1 MLLLPPAPLP
11 LLLLLHSLLTASYGC
26 QELELLGFP
35 LSFNS
40 GSPACGGKRSIQD
53 GVSWGKPRVQGG
65 LGWGK
70 RSVVGGV
77 GWGKRSEEGAGDIQ
91 DVGARDG
98 QDANLYGVALRS
110 GRPQAQRVR

>member
-26 QELELLGFP
+26 QELDLLGFP

-40 GSPACGGKRSIQD
+40 GSPACGGKRSIQG
-53 GVSWGKPRVQGG
+53 GVSGGKPRVQGG

-70 RSVVGGV
+70 RSVQGSV
-77 GWGKRSEEGAGDIQ
+77 GW
-91 DVGARDG
+91 
-98 QDANLYGVALRS
+98 
-110 GRPQAQRVR
+110 AQLI